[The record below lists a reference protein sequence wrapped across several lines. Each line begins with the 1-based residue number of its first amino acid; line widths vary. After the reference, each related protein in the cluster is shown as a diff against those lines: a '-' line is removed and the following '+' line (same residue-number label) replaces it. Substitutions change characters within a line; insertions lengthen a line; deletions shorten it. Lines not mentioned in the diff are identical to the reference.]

1 MSQVTTSP
9 EFGEWRP
16 ITTAPRDGT
25 RILAA
30 IRASEQGPAEVD
42 VVRWARS
49 APGGEKS
56 WIAAD
61 SDPTLVIVY
70 AEVELT
76 HWMPLPSPLPKLRA
90 GERAGRR
97 EPGRIDVEEMGGSGI

>member
-1 MSQVTTSP
+1 MSPAMENTR
-9 EFGEWRP
+9 FGEWRP
-16 ITTAPRDGT
+16 MATAPKDGT

-30 IRASEQGPAEVD
+30 LRASEQGPAEVD

-49 APGGEKS
+49 TPGGEKG

-61 SDPTLVIVY
+61 SDPNLVIVY

-76 HWMPLPSPLPKLRA
+76 DWMPLPSPLPKLRPA
-90 GERAGRR
+90 HSGGRR
-97 EPGRIDVEEMGGSGI
+97 EAGRFDVDEMGGSGI

>member
-1 MSQVTTSP
+1 MSQATESAD
-9 EFGEWRP
+9 FGEWLP
-16 ITTAPRDGT
+16 MASAPKDGS

-49 APGGEKS
+49 SPGGEKG

-76 HWMPLPSPLPKLRA
+76 HWMPLPSPLPKLRMTQV
-90 GERAGRR
+90 AGRR
-97 EPGRIDVEEMGGSGI
+97 EPGRFDAEEMGGSGI

>member
-1 MSQVTTSP
+1 MSQATSNAD
-9 EFGEWRP
+9 FGEWRP
-16 ITTAPRDGT
+16 MASAPKDGS

-42 VVRWARS
+42 VVRWAKPEP
-49 APGGEKS
+49 AGDKC

-61 SDPTLVIVY
+61 SDPNCVIVY

-76 HWMPLPSPLPKLRA
+76 YWMPLPAPLPKLRA
-90 GERAGRR
+90 VQTAGRR
-97 EPGRIDVEEMGGSGI
+97 EPGRFDDEMGGSGI

>member
-1 MSQVTTSP
+1 MAQAT
-9 EFGEWRP
+9 ENADFGEWRP
-16 ITTAPRDGT
+16 MVSAPQDGT

-49 APGGEKS
+49 APGAEKG

-61 SDPTLVIVY
+61 SDPALVIVY

-90 GERAGRR
+90 TLTAGRR
-97 EPGRIDVEEMGGSGI
+97 EPGSFDAEEMGGSGI

>member
-1 MSQVTTSP
+1 MSQTKGSTD
-9 EFGEWRP
+9 FGEWRSMAS
-16 ITTAPRDGT
+16 APKDGT

-30 IRASEQGPAEVD
+30 LRASEQGPAEVD

-49 APGGEKS
+49 MPGGDKG

-61 SDPTLVIVY
+61 SDPALVIVY

-76 HWMPLPSPLPKLRA
+76 HWMPLPSPLPKLRPTQTA
-90 GERAGRR
+90 GHR
-97 EPGRIDVEEMGGSGI
+97 EPGRFDEDEMGGSGI